1 MYKKNIVF
9 FPARKFHTRGKGA
22 LKDSL
27 FVYTEFV
34 GRVFKILVPHPYIDQ
49 KI

>member
-1 MYKKNIVF
+1 MSMNIVF
-9 FPARKFHTRGKGA
+9 FSARIFHARGDGA

-27 FVYTEFV
+27 FVDTEFV